1 MLDGRFG
8 AGRVLGATFETKTT
22 YINIYMYIIYLYNTH
37 TLVYTSKEFR
47 Y

>member
-22 YINIYMYIIYLYNTH
+22 YTYTCIYYILIQH